1 MQYKI
6 RLRPESSG
14 SPAFAGWVCSHV
26 ACAVPLFDLVIVD
39 VEAEIADTASEG
51 ARRDDSNHSIV
62 LMIGL
67 MIGLVVKLGS
77 Y

>member
-1 MQYKI
+1 
-6 RLRPESSG
+6 L
-14 SPAFAGWVCSHV
+14 
-26 ACAVPLFDLVIVD
+26 DLVVVD

-51 ARRDDSNHSIV
+51 VRRDDSNDSIV